1 MTFLTHVCTQNPLNL
16 GHKNG
21 ICWITVPLSRFLIH
35 FKKRKKNVLTFPKN
49 KLFRRNFSSFLLPG
63 LYSSTYIGNGKY
75 YFKGKL
81 LGEKNK
87 VNEKKTRWVIVFQIN
102 YNIILNHILSIYKKL
117 LENKQKNL
125 LIFRLPWET
134 SLW

>member
-1 MTFLTHVCTQNPLNL
+1 MEFAELQYHYLDFLSTL
-16 GHKNG
+16 
-21 ICWITVPLSRFLIH
+21 
-35 FKKRKKNVLTFPKN
+35 KKEKKNVLTFLKN

-87 VNEKKTRWVIVFQIN
+87 VNEKKTKMGYCLPN
-102 YNIILNHILSIYKKL
+102 KL
-117 LENKQKNL
+117 QYYFEPYFVDIQKT
-125 LIFRLPWET
+125 FRE
-134 SLW
+134 